1 MFVGEALGAEPCF
14 SAPKSLL
21 GREGLNMPFDSIE
34 QALEDIRQGKIIIV
48 ADDEDRENE
57 GDLVCAASLVT
68 PEAVNFMT
76 RFGRGLICV
85 ALTQPRA
92 TELGLPLMTD
102 ENSDPQGTAFT
113 ISVDAHQRFGV
124 TTGISAHDRAKTIQV
139 LVDPNTEPGDLRRPG
154 HIFPL
159 KARPGGVLRRVG
171 QTEAG
176 VDLARMAGLPPVGV
190 ICEILNPD
198 GSMARRPE
206 LELFAQEHGLSF
218 ITVAQLVSYRL
229 AKERLV
235 TRVAEANLPTEF
247 GPFRIIA
254 YQSPIDDREH
264 IALVKGDV
272 EEYAA
277 RMAARSDEG
286 PAEDQTETLAEDRT
300 ESQSE
305 GEGTADTSGGTEDH
319 TGEATEGDTGG
330 ATDGGAES
338 ELDSGTETENDDQA
352 EGGEVT
358 EDEDE
363 GVLVRMHSECM
374 TGDVFG
380 SLRCDCGAQLD
391 AAVRQIAE
399 KGRGVIVYLKQEGRG
414 IGLHNKIRAYELQDQ
429 GHDTVEANQ
438 ALGFKPD
445 LRDYGIGAQILLDLG
460 LRKIRLLTNNP
471 RKIIG
476 LEGYNLEVTGREPL
490 QVGRGEHNEAYLDT
504 KKSKLGHLL

>member
-1 MFVGEALGAEPCF
+1 
-14 SAPKSLL
+14 
-21 GREGLNMPFDSIE
+21 MPFDTIE
-34 QALEDIRQGKIIIV
+34 QALEDIRQGKLIIV

-68 PEAVNFMT
+68 PATVNFMT
-76 RFGRGLICV
+76 QFGRGLLCV

-92 TELGLPLMTD
+92 TALGLPLMTD

-124 TTGISAHDRAKTIQV
+124 TTGISAYDRAKTIEV
-139 LVDPNTEPGDLRRPG
+139 LVDPETEPGDLRRPG

-171 QTEAG
+171 QTEAA
-176 VDLARMAGLPPVGV
+176 VDLANMAGLPPVGV

-198 GSMARRPE
+198 GTMARRPQ
-206 LELFAQEHGLSF
+206 LELFAKEHGLRF
-218 ITVAQLVSYRL
+218 ITVAQLVAYRL
-229 AKERLV
+229 TKERLV

-264 IALVKGDV
+264 VALVKGDV
-272 EEYAA
+272 E
-277 RMAARSDEG
+277 
-286 PAEDQTETLAEDRT
+286 
-300 ESQSE
+300 
-305 GEGTADTSGGTEDH
+305 GG
-319 TGEATEGDTGG
+319 GGGDG
-330 ATDGGAES
+330 D
-338 ELDSGTETENDDQA
+338 
-352 EGGEVT
+352 
-358 EDEDE
+358 
-363 GVLVRMHSECM
+363 VLVRMHSECL

-380 SLRCDCGAQLD
+380 SLRCDCGSQLR
-391 AAVRQIAE
+391 AALKQISE

-414 IGLHNKIRAYELQDQ
+414 IGLHNKIRAYELQDK

-460 LRKIRLLTNNP
+460 LKKICLLTNNP

-476 LEGYNLEVTGREPL
+476 LEGYNLEITSTEPL
-490 QVGRGEHNEAYLDT
+490 RVGRGKHNEGYLDT